1 MALLPNCRETTA
13 LALAAQDRPLRL
25 GERLRMG
32 LHQRMCAHCARF
44 AHQLQC
50 MDDALA
56 QWRAEGPAD
65 GQEVPP
71 PPPARDGS

>member
-1 MALLPNCRETTA
+1 MALMPNCRETSA

-44 AHQLQC
+44 ARQLQC

-56 QWRAEGPAD
+56 QWRAEGRGD
-65 GQEVPP
+65 SQTESPP
-71 PPPARDGS
+71 PRDGA